1 MNSNGEISKIL
12 NSASKSNNLQNSN
25 ITNINLQSKENFN
38 PTFDPD
44 EQFVLDI
51 IRSTKGE
58 SINNL
63 IEMLRLQESKSVLLI
78 RILERYAQQLD
89 NKDLF
94 K

>member
-12 NSASKSNNLQNSN
+12 NSASKSINSQNPNVANVNLN
-25 ITNINLQSKENFN
+25 TKENN
-38 PTFDPD
+38 NDPD

-58 SINNL
+58 SINSL

-89 NKDLF
+89 SKDLF